1 MLSYLVKL
9 NKKVDSLQKE
19 IKDIKK
25 TLQSDSRTMGE
36 ADDMYNK
43 MFIKVNILFYLFF
56 LQKKNYFTHNI
67 LKKRILFQ
75 KLQTSQFLKEY
86 IQTVMF

>member
-1 MLSYLVKL
+1 MLDYLVKL

-25 TLQSDSRTMGE
+25 TLQSGRTIGE

-43 MFIKVNILFYLFF
+43 TFIKVNILFYLFF
-56 LQKKNYFTHNI
+56 FTKK
-67 LKKRILFQ
+67 KKLFY
-75 KLQTSQFLKEY
+75 S
-86 IQTVMF
+86 

>member
-25 TLQSDSRTMGE
+25 TLQSGSRTMGE

-56 LQKKNYFTHNI
+56 FTKKKTI
-67 LKKRILFQ
+67 LLIIF
-75 KLQTSQFLKEY
+75 
-86 IQTVMF
+86 